1 MLLVL
6 LCTIIKFQILF
17 QLHQLIDKEED
28 ELEQLQH
35 EMQSKRLSLVNDNPE
50 LAHQLEECEKEEK
63 EMQLIHQQKEKDYK
77 ERWNQELE
85 NITQENLKVEEAWK
99 DIEENEQ
106 ELLHLQSTIDSLS
119 KEEQRNLQ
127 EKQFSI
133 QEAKLLLKEEEQ
145 RLSEKE
151 KQVLEQVEREMEEWE
166 STKLSEMTDLI
177 EKRHT
182 IIEGDEELKLLLSE
196 MSEKSKTV
204 QDYETSLKS
213 IRKTLD
219 DVESE
224 EDEAKSLIGTAEME
238 IKSQLSAL
246 DRTLLCL
253 DEEEDSEVTDMK
265 TMLGKIEDYCDTE
278 ILGIQKDKDMYVII

>member
-1 MLLVL
+1 
-6 LCTIIKFQILF
+6 
-17 QLHQLIDKEED
+17 
-28 ELEQLQH
+28 
-35 EMQSKRLSLVNDNPE
+35 MQSKRLSLVNDNPE

-106 ELLHLQSTIDSLS
+106 ELLHLQCTIDSPS
-119 KEEQRNLQ
+119 KEEQRYLQ

-133 QEAKLLLKEEEQ
+133 QEAKILLKEEEQ

>member
-1 MLLVL
+1 
-6 LCTIIKFQILF
+6 
-17 QLHQLIDKEED
+17 
-28 ELEQLQH
+28 
-35 EMQSKRLSLVNDNPE
+35 MQRKRLSLVNDNPE

-63 EMQLIHQQKEKDYK
+63 EMQLIHVQKEKDYK

-106 ELLHLQSTIDSLS
+106 ELLHLQSTFDSLS
-119 KEEQRNLQ
+119 KEEQRSLQ
-127 EKQFSI
+127 EKQLSI
-133 QEAKLLLKEEEQ
+133 QEAKILLKEEEQ

-151 KQVLEQVEREMEEWE
+151 KQVLEQVEREVEEWE
-166 STKLSEMTDLI
+166 SKKLSEMTDLI
-177 EKRHT
+177 EKRHQ
-182 IIEGDEELKLLLSE
+182 IIEGVDEELKLLLNE
-196 MSEKSKTV
+196 MSEKSKNV

-224 EDEAKSLIGTAEME
+224 EDEAKSQFGTAEME

-265 TMLGKIEDYCDTE
+265 TMFVKIEDYCETE
-278 ILGIQKDKDMYVII
+278 ILGIQKDKDMYVTI